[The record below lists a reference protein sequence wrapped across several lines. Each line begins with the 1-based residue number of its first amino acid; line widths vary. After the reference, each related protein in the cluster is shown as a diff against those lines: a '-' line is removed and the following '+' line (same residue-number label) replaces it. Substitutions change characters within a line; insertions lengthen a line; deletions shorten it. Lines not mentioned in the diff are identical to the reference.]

1 MTRYLGS
8 FFPEVAVPVLAI
20 LDGATVV
27 LLLNEP
33 LNELLVEVLFDEDVN
48 SLAVVYNLC
57 WLDCLLGNSRLFSD
71 LIGLWGSL

>member
-8 FFPEVAVPVLAI
+8 FFPGAADDELAI

-33 LNELLVEVLFDEDVN
+33 LNELLVEVLFDEDCN

-57 WLDCLLGNSRLFSD
+57 WLDCLLGKSRLLRD
-71 LIGLWGSL
+71 LMGL